1 MGEGGGEGGKEKV
14 REELKI
20 KEENPHQPVQ
30 LVQRESA
37 PSGSLFCLS
46 TCFYGNDFS
55 GAPKRGGY
63 LCCI

>member
-1 MGEGGGEGGKEKV
+1 MGKGGKEK
-14 REELKI
+14 EELKI
-20 KEENPHQPVQ
+20 KEENTHQPAQ
-30 LVQRESA
+30 LVQQEPA

-46 TCFYGNDFS
+46 TGFYGNDFS